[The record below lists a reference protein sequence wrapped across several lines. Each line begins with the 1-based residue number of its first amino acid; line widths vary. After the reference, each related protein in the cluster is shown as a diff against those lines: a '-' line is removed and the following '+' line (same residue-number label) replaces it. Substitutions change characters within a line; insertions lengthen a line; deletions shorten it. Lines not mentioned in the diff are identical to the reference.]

1 MEEAIPEVCPLYE
14 GYNVCAKLGLI
25 RSDYADVF
33 CKSKRYTECST
44 FSKWFWELK
53 AGKSPRLLPKKRIE
67 ELIKRQKAELE
78 AELEELNKIF
88 ESLEGLEDEK

>member
-53 AGKSPRLLPKKRIE
+53 A
-67 ELIKRQKAELE
+67 
-78 AELEELNKIF
+78 ELEELNKIF